1 MALWGSGVR
10 ISSAPPLQPGG
21 KGLSHNPQFRPNFDS
36 LIPDFRLFG
45 FRFSDFPSFRF
56 LRSPDCRWSLSWLSA
71 FCSPPHV
78 LIPGVDDRFV
88 SSGLGR
94 AEGPWSLSLVSRGAC
109 PWFLALV
116 SCWSIGGWG
125 GERPGMKAAVLY
137 GREDIRIESVAERSL
152 GAGEVRVRI
161 GAALTCGTDL
171 KVYRRGYHARML
183 TPPCV
188 FGHELAGSVVEVA
201 PDVSGWNAGDRV
213 VCANSAPCGQC
224 ERCAGGQENLC
235 DDLLFLNGAY
245 AESIVI
251 PARIVKKNLLRLRPE
266 TPFEAAALTE
276 PLACVVQ
283 GMLDLRPGSGE
294 RVLVMGAGP
303 IGLFAVALAVEAGC
317 LVTVAGRGEAR
328 LSLARRLGA
337 STVVDMEGRED
348 LEAAVRS
355 SAPTAVF
362 DAVFEA
368 VGKPTAWEAA
378 TRLVRK
384 GGRVNFFG
392 GCPSGTSVTLD
403 TGLLHYSNLTLL
415 ASFHHTPRSIRTA
428 LDLIER
434 GVIRVGDFVD
444 GEASLDELP
453 ELFRSMAQGNRA
465 VKTCIRPDR

>member
-1 MALWGSGVR
+1 
-10 ISSAPPLQPGG
+10 
-21 KGLSHNPQFRPNFDS
+21 
-36 LIPDFRLFG
+36 
-45 FRFSDFPSFRF
+45 
-56 LRSPDCRWSLSWLSA
+56 
-71 FCSPPHV
+71 
-78 LIPGVDDRFV
+78 
-88 SSGLGR
+88 
-94 AEGPWSLSLVSRGAC
+94 
-109 PWFLALV
+109 
-116 SCWSIGGWG
+116 
-125 GERPGMKAAVLY
+125 MKAAVLY
-137 GREDIRIESVAERSL
+137 GREEIRVESLEEGVL
-152 GAGEVRVRI
+152 LAGEVRVRI

-188 FGHELAGSVVEVA
+188 FGHELAGTIVEVA
-201 PDVSGWNAGDRV
+201 PGAVGWFVGDRV

-224 ERCAGGQENLC
+224 GRCADGQENLC

-245 AESIVI
+245 AESIVL
-251 PARIVKKNLLRLRPE
+251 PARIVAKNLVRLRPE
-266 TPFEAAALTE
+266 TSFEAAALTE

-283 GMLDLRPGSGE
+283 GIQDLQLKSLE

-303 IGLFAVALAVEAGC
+303 IGLFAIALAVEAGC
-317 LVTVAGRGEAR
+317 VVAVAGRGEAR
-328 LSLARRLGA
+328 LALARRLGA
-337 STVVDMEGRED
+337 SSVVDMEGRED
-348 LEAAVRS
+348 LEAAIR
-355 SAPTAVF
+355 AAGPFTAF

-368 VGKPTAWEAA
+368 VGKPAAWEAA

-392 GCPSGTSVTLD
+392 GCPAGTSVTLD

-415 ASFHHTPRSIRTA
+415 ASFHHTPRSIRAA